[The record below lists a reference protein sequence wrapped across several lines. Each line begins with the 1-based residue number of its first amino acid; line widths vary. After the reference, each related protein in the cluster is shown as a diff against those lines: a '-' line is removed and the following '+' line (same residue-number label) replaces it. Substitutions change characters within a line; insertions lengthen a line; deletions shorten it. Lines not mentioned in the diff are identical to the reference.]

1 MAGTWTLSCR
11 AINFNTSKHLLSLE
25 NPSGSGKIAKIYKIY
40 AQNSAG
46 IALTGTQ
53 LQLEMRKLVTLTS
66 VSAGIA
72 ITPQAYKSDNV
83 ALGTVTGYTN
93 RTYTTIGTNSLMRRI
108 PWSSDEANQ
117 TTASTDELEL
127 FLPYNVWWDSSY
139 TDANCQPIVLNANEA
154 FTIQQLTTST
164 VGFIDIAM
172 EITVE

>member
-1 MAGTWTLSCR
+1 MAGTWCLSCR

-40 AQNSAG
+40 AQNTAG
-46 IALTGTQ
+46 IALTGAA

-66 VSAGIA
+66 VSGGVAIA
-72 ITPQAYKSDNV
+72 PQPYKADNV

-93 RTYTTIGTNSLMRRI
+93 RTYTTIGTNSIMRRI
-108 PWSSDEANQ
+108 PWSSDEATQ

-127 FLPYNVWWDSSY
+127 FIPYNVWWDSSY
-139 TDANCQPIVLNANEA
+139 NDTNCQPIVVRANEA

-164 VGFIDIAM
+164 VGFIDISM
-172 EITVE
+172 VITVE